1 MPHRDHPLRLLVLD
15 DIDQVPRELGP
26 DVRLWLCGL
35 VRLAV
40 REHVRGDDPITP
52 GCEVR
57 DLETPVVRG
66 RREAVDKEERGF
78 ARLGWGMEVCL
89 LGPAGGFGGFGGRRG
104 GHDEL
109 EARSMVDRMKSTV
122 G

>member
-1 MPHRDHPLRLLVLD
+1 MPHRNHPLRLLVLD

-26 DVRLWLCGL
+26 DVRLWLRGL

-40 REHVRGDDPITP
+40 REHVWGDDPIAP
-52 GCEVR
+52 RCEVR

-66 RREAVDKEERGF
+66 RREAVDEEERGF
-78 ARLGWGMEVCL
+78 AWLGWGVTVCVL
-89 LGPAGGFGGFGGRRG
+89 VPAGGGRSFGGRRG

-109 EARSMVDRMKSTV
+109 EARAMVDWMKSTV
-122 G
+122 S